1 VTYDAVVIGAGPA
14 GSTAALMLARA
25 GWSVA
30 VVEKAKFPR
39 RKVCGEFISATSL
52 PLLQEIGVAEPF
64 LERAGPEVRRVGL
77 FAQDTLL
84 NSAMPPT
91 SGSGGRW
98 GRALGREQ
106 LDLILLEAA
115 ARAGARLWRPWSAT
129 DLRPGQDGFV
139 CTIATKSGSVE
150 LVGRIVI
157 AAPGSWERNAW
168 IIPEPGG
175 HKPSDLLAFKAH
187 FADAD
192 LPADLMPLLVFP
204 GGYGGMVHSDGG
216 RVTLSCCIR
225 RDMLQACRRRYPT
238 AHAGNAVLQ
247 HIRVSCRGVRDA
259 LRHAR
264 LAGGWLSSGP
274 IRPGIRKRYSAG
286 IFRIGNIAGEAHP
299 IVAEGISMA
308 MQSSWLL
315 CRQLIADQEGA
326 VSGRARAQVARAYQ
340 AEWQKAFAGRI
351 HAAAVFAHL
360 VMRPNIT
367 ALWLPTLKRFPGILT
382 FGAQLSGKATQLVP
396 FDRHSGAPQSGE
408 PGNP

>member
-52 PLLQEIGVAEPF
+52 PLLQTIGVAEQF

-84 NSAMPPT
+84 ASAMPPT
-91 SGSGGRW
+91 SGSGCRW

-115 ARAGARLWRPWSAT
+115 ARAGARLWQPWSAT
-129 DLRPGQDGFV
+129 DLRPGKDGFV
-139 CTIATKSGSVE
+139 CSIATKSGNVE

-157 AAPGSWERNAW
+157 AAPGSWERNPW
-168 IIPEPGG
+168 IIPEPGE
-175 HKPSDLLAFKAH
+175 HRPSDLLAFKAH

-238 AHAGNAVLQ
+238 QHAGDAVLQ
-247 HIRVSCRGVRDA
+247 HICGSCRGVHDA

-264 LAGGWLSSGP
+264 LAGAWLSSGP
-274 IRPGIRKRYSAG
+274 IRPGIRKRYSVG

-315 CRQLIADQEGA
+315 CRHLIADQEGA
-326 VSGRARAQVARAYQ
+326 VSGRARAEVARAYQ
-340 AEWQKAFAGRI
+340 AEWQKSFAGRI
-351 HAAAVFAHL
+351 HAAALFAHL
-360 VMRPNIT
+360 VMRPNIA

-382 FGAQLSGKATQLVP
+382 FGAQLSGKAAQLVA
-396 FDRHSGAPQSGE
+396 AP
-408 PGNP
+408 